1 MLIVVGSVYLLD
13 TWWDPL
19 NFPWISVTFRK
30 GYFPTFKRWKFN
42 QRWFVLSIGGW
53 MPGKSPPILTDEDS
67 LHISSFAWNP
77 ISLECWLEVHVIRY
91 SDRAFHI
98 IHLLPPSRTKVQFRR
113 NLNWQFEVD
122 YFGTWNIHFT
132 TISVKCLYVRL
143 EALFSRE
150 RFNGDNNICFLASS
164 PISCSRFHSG
174 KCLKLKLKRF
184 NWELKDSCQ
193 CLVVWWMS

>member
-1 MLIVVGSVYLLD
+1 MINLLFLQTRRKKQYIPTFPLTVIIHIMLIVVGSVYLLD

-122 YFGTWNIHFT
+122 YFGTRNIHFT
-132 TISVKCLYVRL
+132 TISVKYTAGSSV
-143 EALFSRE
+143 FSWT
-150 RFNGDNNICFLASS
+150 
-164 PISCSRFHSG
+164 
-174 KCLKLKLKRF
+174 LKWR
-184 NWELKDSCQ
+184 
-193 CLVVWWMS
+193 

>member
-53 MPGKSPPILTDEDS
+53 MPGKSPPFLTDEDS

-77 ISLECWLEVHVIRY
+77 ISLECWLEAHVIRY

-132 TISVKCLYVRL
+132 TISVKYTAG
-143 EALFSRE
+143 ALFSHE
-150 RFNGDNNICFLASS
+150 RLNGDNNICFLASS

-184 NWELKDSCQ
+184 NWDLKDSWQ

>member
-67 LHISSFAWNP
+67 LHISSYLHEIPSVLNVGSKFMWSVTVTGHFILSTFSPRQGQKSNSDVIWIDNLKSITLGHGTFILPPLVWN
-77 ISLECWLEVHVIRY
+77 IDIWLETLFSLESFWR
-91 SDRAFHI
+91 
-98 IHLLPPSRTKVQFRR
+98 
-113 NLNWQFEVD
+113 
-122 YFGTWNIHFT
+122 
-132 TISVKCLYVRL
+132 
-143 EALFSRE
+143 
-150 RFNGDNNICFLASS
+150 
-164 PISCSRFHSG
+164 
-174 KCLKLKLKRF
+174 
-184 NWELKDSCQ
+184 
-193 CLVVWWMS
+193 